1 EEGEVNPYVALA
13 SRACVAGN
21 PYEPP
26 LEIGEDHPERGWLQR
41 TLDILAPLRDAP
53 QQAQEFAVDDMQ
65 AEQDWEERHHPA
77 RGLAAVPLDLV
88 GLSESVEQE
97 VAAYFG
103 GPLRNVGYWRAEG
116 LSPQRACEQLVAEV
130 LALLPEGARDNPGK
144 VLVLGPNA
152 AAVVDH
158 VRVLRPA
165 AVLTAGRDSG
175 AAIKSVENEGG
186 AAEAVYDTVV

>member
-1 EEGEVNPYVALA
+1 
-13 SRACVAGN
+13 
-21 PYEPP
+21 
-26 LEIGEDHPERGWLQR
+26 
-41 TLDILAPLRDAP
+41 
-53 QQAQEFAVDDMQ
+53 
-65 AEQDWEERHHPA
+65 
-77 RGLAAVPLDLV
+77 
-88 GLSESVEQE
+88 
-97 VAAYFG
+97 
-103 GPLRNVGYWRAEG
+103 
-116 LSPQRACEQLVAEV
+116 SPQRACEQLVAEV

-186 AAEAVYDTVV
+186 AAEAVYDTVVWIDGPLTGNSGAALRQVWHLLKPGGRLIGTDLLGSPFEQEDALRRDADLAGLLRARMQDLEQAGFTDGRLTDATRETWGR